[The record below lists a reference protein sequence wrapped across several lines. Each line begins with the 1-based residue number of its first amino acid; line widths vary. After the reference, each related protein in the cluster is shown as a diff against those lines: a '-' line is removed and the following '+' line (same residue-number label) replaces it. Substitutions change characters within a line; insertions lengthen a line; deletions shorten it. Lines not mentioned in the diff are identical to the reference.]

1 MRRTDRSARLAYVL
15 LTGPALAIY
24 AAVIVAP
31 ILYSLVLSFT
41 DWAGA
46 GIPNFVGFTNYVTMF
61 ADPVFWHALRNN
73 GLIVLVS
80 LFGQIPLGFFLA
92 YVFYRRLVPCAG
104 FFESIIFFPSLLSPV
119 VVGIL
124 FAVVFSP
131 VGLIANAI
139 GAAIGRPLF
148 ELTIFVGRETAIIP
162 YLIVILWMF
171 TGIYMVIFLANLQKT
186 PKEQIEAAVLDGA
199 NEWQI
204 MTRVILPNQVP
215 VFLTTSIYAIAGSLK
230 GFELL
235 WVMTGGGPSYYST
248 VAGMY
253 MIQNTFTYYK
263 YGFGSAIAMVV
274 ILISVLLILVLTSL
288 ASSVTRRYAEGGS

>member
-1 MRRTDRSARLAYVL
+1 MRSNDRPARLAYVL
-15 LTGPALAIY
+15 LTGPALVIY
-24 AAVIVAP
+24 AVVIVAP

-41 DWAGA
+41 DWAGV
-46 GIPNFVGFTNYVTMF
+46 GLPHFVGLTNYAAMF
-61 ADPVFWHALRNN
+61 EDPVFWHALRNN

-80 LFGQIPLGFFLA
+80 LLGQIPLGFFLA
-92 YVFYRRLVPCAG
+92 YVFYRRLVPFAG

-131 VGLIANAI
+131 TGLIASLIAHVL
-139 GAAIGRPLF
+139 GLPQF
-148 ELTIFVGRETAIIP
+148 ELSAFYGKDTAIIP

-186 PKEQIEAAVLDGA
+186 PSDLIEAAVLDGA
-199 NEWQI
+199 NEWEI
-204 MTRVILPNQVP
+204 MTQVILPNQIP

-230 GFELL
+230 SFELL
-235 WVMTGGGPSYYST
+235 WVMTGGGPSYYSS

-263 YGFGSAIAMVV
+263 YGFGSAIAVV
-274 ILISVLLILVLTSL
+274 IIAISILLILALTGI
-288 ASSVTRRYAEGGS
+288 ASGVSKKYAAGE